1 MQQVGAPCQEEVG
14 MTSVARQPRLR
25 SHCSFAVWPWAG
37 DITALGLSCLP
48 SEKGMKQMVPA
59 SLGSMGL
66 SKIMHEEC

>member
-14 MTSVARQPRLR
+14 MTSVPRWPRLR
-25 SHCSFAVWPWAG
+25 SHRSCTVWPWGG
-37 DITALGLSCLP
+37 DVTALGLSCLP

-59 SLGSMGL
+59 SLGYMGL